1 MYNLI
6 AKIIYIKKRGSTK
19 CKEVKK
25 NLSIYVTCVYIF
37 HIIAEGKTMRIKSI
51 DIHI

>member
-6 AKIIYIKKRGSTK
+6 AKIIKKKRGSTK

-25 NLSIYVTCVYIF
+25 TLSIYVVYIDIF
-37 HIIAEGKTMRIKSI
+37 HIIAEGKTMRVKSI